1 MLGSS
6 PVPGLR
12 CLAGN
17 TWCVL
22 DSTLLWTRV
31 VGRIHLTL
39 RGGTCS
45 SKPSWFPPN
54 FASILHHGYTWP
66 DLLSFSSL
74 CSAGSNLRS
83 RINAVLLEAPVCWE
97 TEWCSRRI
105 RLTLR
110 GGRYSARSLCRK
122 SEGDPTKLW
131 IIQSFSTPPWTDPS
145 LFILQRTLHCI
156 CPMLVPHLQS
166 VELFICPAAS
176 LMHSI
181 TLNFASFRI
190 RPLSPFGFFTCSCL
204 PANVFRMI
212 STNHK
217 CAVATGHKLFFLAVQ
232 NSSIGDL
239 VTDSLTHW
247 LTHSLRVD
255 IWRDRCD
262 RRSCKILVS
271 RVNFS
276 ENNANCFVIL
286 PKNNVIV
293 LVFVTIDACFC
304 CLLTCCV
311 MFQNH
316 YTDCVIFG

>member
-45 SKPSWFPPN
+45 SKPSLFPPN

-181 TLNFASFRI
+181 TLNFPLFASV
-190 RPLSPFGFFTCSCL
+190 LSRLLAFSHVLACPQMFFAWSLRTT
-204 PANVFRMI
+204 NV
-212 STNHK
+212 
-217 CAVATGHKLFFLAVQ
+217 LLL
-232 NSSIGDL
+232 L
-239 VTDSLTHW
+239 VT
-247 LTHSLRVD
+247 
-255 IWRDRCD
+255 
-262 RRSCKILVS
+262 
-271 RVNFS
+271 
-276 ENNANCFVIL
+276 NCSF
-286 PKNNVIV
+286 
-293 LVFVTIDACFC
+293 
-304 CLLTCCV
+304 
-311 MFQNH
+311 
-316 YTDCVIFG
+316 

>member
-45 SKPSWFPPN
+45 SKPSLFPPN

-131 IIQSFSTPPWTDPS
+131 IIQSFSPPPWTDPS

-217 CAVATGHKLFFLAVQ
+217 CAVATGHKLFFFWKYSWKWPALLWWWL
-232 NSSIGDL
+232 SSTGAL
-239 VTDSLTHW
+239 
-247 LTHSLRVD
+247 
-255 IWRDRCD
+255 
-262 RRSCKILVS
+262 
-271 RVNFS
+271 
-276 ENNANCFVIL
+276 
-286 PKNNVIV
+286 
-293 LVFVTIDACFC
+293 
-304 CLLTCCV
+304 
-311 MFQNH
+311 
-316 YTDCVIFG
+316 